1 MRPSAL
7 AAAIVHLS
15 TGRLPQDVPPPP
27 EAADPTARRAKVWND
42 LRTWAGEKPVF
53 WLVRSLDMAD
63 EMLPP
68 GFDYR
73 IVTEVEAP
81 MMFGPGGG
89 GPGMGAMGGPPGGSG
104 ATPGPGGRR
113 VGPVGEGARLRLI
126 RISWPK

>member
-1 MRPSAL
+1 MQRDKNPAQRERYAGL
-7 AAAIVHLS
+7 
-15 TGRLPQDVPPPP
+15 
-27 EAADPTARRAKVWND
+27 DPTARRAKAWND

-89 GPGMGAMGGPPGGSG
+89 GPGMGAMGGPPGGNG

-113 VGPVGEGARLRLI
+113 VGPAGEGARLRLI